1 MKIEN
6 KAYLSNNGPTIVLKI
21 ETIEPYQKNA
31 PQMIMYA
38 HMPHSGKSLKKIS
51 KSELAKVKKH
61 MIDPEKDERSLL
73 QSRNLDS

>member
-1 MKIEN
+1 
-6 KAYLSNNGPTIVLKI
+6 
-21 ETIEPYQKNA
+21 
-31 PQMIMYA
+31 MIMYA

-73 QSRNLDS
+73 QSTNLDS